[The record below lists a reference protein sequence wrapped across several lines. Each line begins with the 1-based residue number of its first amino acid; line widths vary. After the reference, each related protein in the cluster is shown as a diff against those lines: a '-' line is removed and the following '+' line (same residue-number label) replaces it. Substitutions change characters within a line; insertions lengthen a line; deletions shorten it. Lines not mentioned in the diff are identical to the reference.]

1 MRRAV
6 TTDLRHCDILIVGGG
21 IVGIFSAISAAEA
34 GARVVV
40 IDAGLPAGTNANAG
54 SLHVQM
60 QSRLLRL
67 FPELAVNVEASL
79 PLYLEAVAL
88 WVQLDAQFGGFELV
102 QNGGLMVAESQAQ
115 LRFLESKAR
124 REAQLGLTVDVLDR
138 RDLDRIADYL
148 GPNIVGAQICREEG
162 KLNPLIANR
171 KLRARAF
178 ELGAQLVT
186 AKVTSIEARQD
197 QVRVVAGQS
206 YTTDQVI
213 IAAAWASGDLCRM
226 AGKDLPTKWEPL
238 QMNITEPAAYSLEH
252 LIQHAERPITLK
264 QFQSGQIVIGGGWP
278 AQYDPESPVPEV
290 LEESLIG
297 NVALAG
303 NLVPAIR
310 NLRVLRNWAGLN
322 TTTDGKSVIGRLT
335 GTERVVVAIPGDAGY
350 TLGPLVGQAAA
361 AIALGRKPQFDTTPF
376 TPARFR

>member
-1 MRRAV
+1 M
-6 TTDLRHCDILIVGGG
+6 TTDHRHCDVLVVGAG
-21 IVGIFSAISAAEA
+21 IVGICAAIAAAEG

-40 IDAGLPAGTNANAG
+40 IDAGLPAGSNANAG

-88 WVQLDAQFGGFELV
+88 WAQLDKQYDGFELV
-102 QNGGLMVAESQAQ
+102 QNGGLMVAESQDQ

-124 REAQLGLTVDVLDR
+124 REELLGLTVEVVDR
-138 RDLDRIADYL
+138 RELDRIAGYL

-162 KLNPLIANR
+162 KLNPLIANG
-171 KLRARAF
+171 KLRARARK
-178 ELGAQLVT
+178 LGTQLVA
-186 AKVTSIEARQD
+186 AKVTSVEAHQD
-197 QVRVVAGQS
+197 CVMIVAGRS
-206 YTTDQVI
+206 YSADQVI
-213 IAAAWASGDLCRM
+213 IAAAWGSGDLCRM
-226 AGKDLPTKWEPL
+226 VGTELPTSSEPL
-238 QMNITEPAAYSLEH
+238 HMNITEPAAYSLEH

-278 AQYDPESPVPEV
+278 AHYDPENPVPRV

-303 NLVPAIR
+303 HLVPAIR
-310 NLRVLRNWAGLN
+310 NLRVLRSWAGLN
-322 TTTDGKSVIGRLT
+322 TTTDGKSVIGRLAT
-335 GTERVVVAIPGDAGY
+335 TERVVAAVPGDAGY
-350 TLGPLVGQAAA
+350 TLGPLIGQAAA
-361 AIALGRKPQFDTTPF
+361 AIALGHKPQIDITPF
-376 TPARFR
+376 SPARFS

>member
-1 MRRAV
+1 MA
-6 TTDLRHCDILIVGGG
+6 TTDHQRCDILVIGGG
-21 IVGIFSAISAAEA
+21 IVGICAAIAAAEE
-34 GARVVV
+34 GASVIVV
-40 IDAGLPAGTNANAG
+40 DAGLPAGSDANAG

-88 WVQLDAQFGGFELV
+88 WRRMDKEYDGFELV
-102 QNGGLMVAESQAQ
+102 QNGGLMVAETPDQM
-115 LRFLESKAR
+115 RFLESKAR
-124 REAQLGLTVDVLDR
+124 REAQLGLTVDVVGR
-138 RDLDRIADYL
+138 ADLDRIAGYF

-171 KLRARAF
+171 KLRARALD
-178 ELGAQLVT
+178 LGTQLVA
-186 AKVTSIEARQD
+186 AKVTSIGVRQD
-197 QVRVVAGQS
+197 RVIVVAECS
-206 YTTDQVI
+206 YSADQVI
-213 IAAAWASGDLCRM
+213 IAAAWGSGDLCRM
-226 AGKDLPTKWEPL
+226 VGTVLPTKSEPL
-238 QMNITEPAAYSLEH
+238 HMNITEPAAYSLEH

-278 AQYDPESPVPEV
+278 AYYEPENQVPRV

-310 NLRVLRNWAGLN
+310 SLRVLRNWAGLN
-322 TTTDGKSVIGRLT
+322 TTTDGKSVIGRLAD
-335 GTERVVVAIPGDAGY
+335 TERVVAAVPGDAGY
-350 TLGPLVGQAAA
+350 TLGPLIGQAAA
-361 AIALGRKPQFDTTPF
+361 ALALGRKPQIDVAPF
-376 TPARFR
+376 SPARFS